1 MAFYRHSEVARCQLF
16 STCLQGTALRW
27 YNNLPFR
34 SIGSWTTLKTKFQT
48 RFSSNYK
55 GGKITASLIMMRQR
69 PSESL
74 RSYLGHFRQAIS
86 EITDLEESLAM
97 NYLATGIDGSRHGI
111 LIEELIEKLP
121 RHLHAAF
128 QIVEHRMTLQEAV
141 GSIRS
146 PRRSS
151 YKYDRSRAHSPQ
163 TPRSRGYNSKSPRH
177 SPARRDNR
185 KEEH

>member
-1 MAFYRHSEVARCQLF
+1 MAFYRHSEVARSQFF

-27 YNNLPFR
+27 YNNLPSR
-34 SIGSWTTLKTKFQT
+34 SIDSWTTLKTKFQM

-74 RSYLGHFRQAIS
+74 RSYLGCFRQAIS
-86 EITDLEESLAM
+86 EITDLEEPLAV
-97 NYLATGIDGSRHGI
+97 NYLAAGIDGSKHGI
-111 LIEELIEKLP
+111 LLEELIEKHP
-121 RHLHAAF
+121 QHLHAAF
-128 QIVEHRMTLQEAV
+128 QIVEHWMTLQEAM

-151 YKYDRSRAHSPQ
+151 YKYDRTRTHSPQ
-163 TPRSRGYNSKSPRH
+163 TPKSRRYDSKSP
-177 SPARRDNR
+177 
-185 KEEH
+185 